1 MNKKEQVKTATP
13 YGILAVV
20 LLIIMLVLSLQG
32 GTVNKLTTGELL
44 KAISDNKITE
54 KYLQF
59 LKQGQLSN
67 QSSLIHLQ
75 AFLSQK

>member
-20 LLIIMLVLSLQG
+20 LLIIMLVLSLQS

-54 KYLQF
+54 ITITPKSAESEYYITG
-59 LKQGQLSN
+59 KLSN
-67 QSSLIHLQ
+67 
-75 AFLSQK
+75 